1 MLQVEILPV
10 LDDNYI
16 FVLHDAASGATAVV
30 DPAEAEPVLAFLQ
43 RKGWRLDYVLN
54 THHHWDHVGGN
65 LELHGATGC
74 RIAGARADKDRI
86 PGLDTFLAEG
96 DRLALGDNVIEV
108 LEVPGHTRAHLAY
121 WLPQAKRLFCGDTL
135 FGLGCGR
142 LFEGSAEQ
150 MWRRCKN
157 WPHCPGKPWSIVR
170 TSTPRPTAVSPGRWN
185 RATALWRSGC
195 AASRSCATGTSQ
207 PCLPR
212 WPRRSRPIR
221 SFVPPARKSAQ
232 RSAWS
237 GRRICRCSLLCV
249 AARTASRRNRP
260 RVGKSRGALK
270 FGDRGPYP

>member
-150 MWRRCKN
+150 MWRRCKIGRIARGN
-157 WPHCPGKPWSIVR
+157 LGLLCARVHPGQRPFRPDGGTGQRRFGGAVA
-170 TSTPRPTAVSPGRWN
+170 PRRGAARQERVN
-185 RATALWRSGC
+185 RAFHAGRGGRDQSVPSSLQRGN
-195 AASRSCATGTSQ
+195 
-207 PCLPR
+207 PR
-212 WPRRSRPIR
+212 N
-221 SFVPPARKSAQ
+221 ARLGAGGGF
-232 RSAWS
+232 A
-237 GRRICRCSLLCV
+237 GVRCSALPQGQLQGV
-249 AARTASRRNRP
+249 IGRASEN
-260 RVGKSRGALK
+260 RGA
-270 FGDRGPYP
+270 P